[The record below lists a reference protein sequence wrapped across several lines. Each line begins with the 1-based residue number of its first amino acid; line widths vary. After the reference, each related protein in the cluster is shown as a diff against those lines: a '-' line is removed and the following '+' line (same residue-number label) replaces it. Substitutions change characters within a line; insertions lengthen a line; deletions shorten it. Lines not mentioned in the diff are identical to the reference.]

1 MWSRLMQ
8 EKLKPHLGKDNR
20 LTEQYFECY
29 YHRVWCIYKFGMK
42 QTDAD
47 KKQKYV
53 NQAANLILQL
63 DKSKITLAD
72 YLKKK
77 FDDLLKQETPLR
89 KQYDE
94 LKKGEK
100 AARR

>member
-1 MWSRLMQ
+1 MQ
-8 EKLKPHLGKDNR
+8 DKLKLYVGKDNR

-42 QTDAD
+42 QSDAE

-53 NQAANLILQL
+53 NQAATLILQL
-63 DKSKITLAD
+63 DRSKITLAD
-72 YLKKK
+72 YLRKK
-77 FDDLLKQETPLR
+77 FDDLLKQEPPLQS
-89 KQYDE
+89 QYNE

-100 AARR
+100 AVLQK